1 MRSRRGGYTMNN
13 LGTLYRFE
21 MRKILRRRITVVVL
35 AVVTLSMIAMNIGEY
50 IAGGRAANTE
60 EKALVGRTVDETLL
74 SEMREAIE
82 PKRATMEDGE
92 TVSIGISVKDK
103 TYAPLMD
110 YLFMLGGNYDKAYNM
125 TEEKLYSTFDGVID
139 TALEEQHLHERE
151 LQYWAAK
158 RAERPEKLTYDE
170 IQNGW
175 GDSVT
180 IIYVVSLLT
189 LIAVAATLS
198 GVFSEESSLK
208 TDALIFS
215 SRNGRK
221 RLMAVKFL
229 AGITVGLLETAVL
242 LITCIG
248 TEFAIS
254 GFGGRHGSVQFFVG
268 PTAMDMEIGKAF
280 LWYVGIMLVIGLLFS
295 VMAMFLSELFHNSIA
310 VVAIMMFLWLL
321 SMLNIPYSM
330 SFLSRIWSYFPVTF
344 LGSWTFTDYRL
355 VYLFGKPLTIIEA
368 APIIYVSLAAI
379 MVAVTKWSYDRY
391 QVQGR

>member
-35 AVVTLSMIAMNIGEY
+35 AVVTLIMIAMNIGEY

-92 TVSIGISVKDK
+92 TVSIGISVKNK

-139 TALEEQHLHERE
+139 TALEEQHLRDKE
-151 LQYWAAK
+151 LEYWEDR
-158 RAERPEKLTYDE
+158 RAEQPEKLRYDE

-215 SRNGRK
+215 SRNGKK
-221 RLMAVKFL
+221 RLMTVKFL
-229 AGITVGLLETAVL
+229 LN
-242 LITCIG
+242 
-248 TEFAIS
+248 
-254 GFGGRHGSVQFFVG
+254 
-268 PTAMDMEIGKAF
+268 
-280 LWYVGIMLVIGLLFS
+280 LFS
-295 VMAMFLSELFHNSIA
+295 FE
-310 VVAIMMFLWLL
+310 
-321 SMLNIPYSM
+321 LNI
-330 SFLSRIWSYFPVTF
+330 T
-344 LGSWTFTDYRL
+344 
-355 VYLFGKPLTIIEA
+355 
-368 APIIYVSLAAI
+368 
-379 MVAVTKWSYDRY
+379 
-391 QVQGR
+391 

>member
-1 MRSRRGGYTMNN
+1 MHD
-13 LGTLYRFE
+13 LGTLYCFE
-21 MRKILRRRITVVVL
+21 MRKILRRRITAVVL
-35 AVVTLSMIAMNIGEY
+35 AVVTLIMIAMNIGEY
-50 IAGGRAANTE
+50 IAGGRMVNRE
-60 EKALVGRTVDETLL
+60 EQALVGRTVDETLL

-103 TYAPLMD
+103 TYESLMD

-139 TALEEQHLHERE
+139 TALNEQHLHERE

-215 SRNGRK
+215 SRNGKK
-221 RLMAVKFL
+221 RLITAKFL

-242 LITCIG
+242 LAACIG

-295 VMAMFLSELFHNSIA
+295 VMAMFLSELCHNSIA

-368 APIIYVSLAAI
+368 APIIYVFLAVI
-379 MVAVTKWSYDRY
+379 MAAVTKWSYDRY